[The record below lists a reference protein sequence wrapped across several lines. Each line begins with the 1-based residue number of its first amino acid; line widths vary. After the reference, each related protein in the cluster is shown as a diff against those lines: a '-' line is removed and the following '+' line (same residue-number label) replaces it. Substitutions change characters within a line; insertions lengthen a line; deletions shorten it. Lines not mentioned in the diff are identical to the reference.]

1 MKNFLKVVKPVC
13 AILFFISIAYI
24 FYYKSFTDKTG
35 GSTLNN
41 ETKII
46 DGRYYL
52 ADNKGNTKEIDKALW
67 DEHVIKGKIFNV
79 SVHYLEIYLIYIC
92 YKFLI
97 IPNMKRNKDDTYN

>member
-52 ADNKGNTKEIDKALW
+52 ADNKGNTKEIIVIEKANKLNKILKGILSPIEPNTTADKHPIILYIVP
-67 DEHVIKGKIFNV
+67 VICK
-79 SVHYLEIYLIYIC
+79 
-92 YKFLI
+92 
-97 IPNMKRNKDDTYN
+97 